1 MWIGGECM
9 LRFFFR
15 FIFVCNFL
23 IFAQLPSMEISPAE
37 ADLIGRGIFFNECS
51 GKKDRLVWWNQGENF
66 ASLGIGHFIWYP
78 NGTKGPFEETFPA
91 LLAFFKE
98 REVEL
103 PQWLR
108 SQEGCPWRT
117 KEELALHGGKKKRDL
132 EDVLA
137 LTLPLQTEFI
147 VKRFDTALQK
157 ILAHVKEEKK
167 TQILEQIQHLEKSPQ
182 GKFALIDYLNFKGD
196 GTLETERY
204 CGKGWGLMQVL
215 EEMPLN
221 AHNPVEAFAR
231 TAKSLLKAR
240 VKNAPFIRNEERWLK
255 GWLVRVDRYL
265 NS

>member
-1 MWIGGECM
+1 MAQ
-9 LRFFFR
+9 
-15 FIFVCNFL
+15 FIFCLIILSNLL
-23 IFAQLPSMEISPAE
+23 IFLPLPSMEISPAE

-51 GKKDRLVWWNQGENF
+51 GRKDRLVWWNQGENF

-78 NGTKGPFEETFPA
+78 NGASGIFEETFPA

-103 PQWLR
+103 PQWLK
-108 SQEGCPWRT
+108 SQEGCPWKT
-117 KEELALHGGKKKRDL
+117 KEELALQGGKKKKEL
-132 EDVLA
+132 EDVLS

-147 VKRFDTALQK
+147 AKRFETALQK
-157 ILAHVKEEKK
+157 ILAHTKEEKK
-167 TQILEQIQHLEKSPQ
+167 SQILQQIQHLEKSPQ

-221 AHNPVEAFAR
+221 AHNPVEAFAK